1 MSAWPGSLRFGGSD
15 RERGK
20 GRPRPGRD
28 CSAEEDAAAA
38 DRRRRLEAF
47 LAQKGRPRPAG
58 GRPYLKD
65 RTNGQA
71 LAPSR
76 PSSMARTERRKA
88 SPGQH
93 KEATVKK
100 VVPRAPHPTATTKH
114 PTARSRFP
122 QEPPLRS
129 KKAPTQSHPE
139 KPLRNDH
146 SQRRQK
152 AKDGKENA
160 GVGVT
165 TVWPTQKR
173 AISGP
178 VFGNQGSSCN
188 TFKQPALLGGRGA
201 LSVRSNSALPLKEHQ
216 TPRCPSA
223 LPGKRPP
230 TDPRPTPARSHSA
243 ATRSGA
249 QRKQGSFR
257 QRPRTP
263 NPKHRPTTSAGHTAP
278 ACGGLQSSRRRT
290 SKPRQPDVGPGQEL
304 KTPSAQDRRKL
315 LEDWLVSRGKR
326 YKRPPM
332 RPTVPKPPKAKSSLN
347 LSFWGPLEEEEEK
360 KKKEEEERKEQQYLA
375 NKFVHT
381 LAECQ
386 KLAEEG
392 LPAEQILATL
402 TRIPQ
407 VEKFA
412 QFWVCKATLEAR
424 KGTLDVT
431 GLYEAAL
438 SAGATPLQE
447 LQDAIAGI
455 LKHVSVPS
463 RASPVPEEEEENAD
477 PLQSPPQSPS
487 WAKPCSAIKLQVLS
501 LPRSSKRLPRPEVRL
516 LTPVRRSL
524 RIEGATASYP
534 QMLRDHDPVV
544 SSLDEIV
551 AAEHGSQFL
560 FRSNAALP
568 GVVGVSDFVAE
579 RATWGHGGTPAVNKA
594 LFPC

>member
-15 RERGK
+15 RERAK
-20 GRPRPGRD
+20 GRPRPGRG

-71 LAPSR
+71 LASSR
-76 PSSMARTERRKA
+76 PGSAR
-88 SPGQH
+88 G
-93 KEATVKK
+93 
-100 VVPRAPHPTATTKH
+100 
-114 PTARSRFP
+114 
-122 QEPPLRS
+122 PPLIQGPLPQGAIQLHPEAEPRGS
-129 KKAPTQSHPE
+129 KAASGNGQGPPTQSIDPQ
-139 KPLRNDH
+139 LLQAT
-146 SQRRQK
+146 QRLPVGDSK
-152 AKDGKENA
+152 AA
-160 GVGVT
+160 GE
-165 TVWPTQKR
+165 
-173 AISGP
+173 GP
-178 VFGNQGSSCN
+178 
-188 TFKQPALLGGRGA
+188 
-201 LSVRSNSALPLKEHQ
+201 
-216 TPRCPSA
+216 
-223 LPGKRPP
+223 
-230 TDPRPTPARSHSA
+230 
-243 ATRSGA
+243 
-249 QRKQGSFR
+249 
-257 QRPRTP
+257 P
-263 NPKHRPTTSAGHTAP
+263 NPGSQMWVQAKNSRPLLLRT
-278 ACGGLQSSRRRT
+278 GG
-290 SKPRQPDVGPGQEL
+290 K
-304 KTPSAQDRRKL
+304 KL
-315 LEDWLVSRGKR
+315 LEDWLVSRGKC

-375 NKFVHT
+375 NKIVDT
-381 LAECQ
+381 LAECR
-386 KLAEEG
+386 KLAEEAGVRSGELLSHLLGICSG

-402 TRIPQ
+402 TRIPH

-424 KGTLDVT
+424 RGTLDVT

-438 SAGATPLQE
+438 FAGATPLQE
-447 LQDAIAGI
+447 LQDAIACI

-463 RASPVPEEEEENAD
+463 RASPVPKKEEENAD
-477 PLQSPPQSPS
+477 PLQSPLQSPS

-560 FRSNAALP
+560 FRSNAALLMMDGGCWEQAKNLVLSGGEQQVWAP
-568 GVVGVSDFVAE
+568 GHEPGAS
-579 RATWGHGGTPAVNKA
+579 GHRRTNPGEKKTLNGLWK
-594 LFPC
+594 